1 MNEAR
6 RPNPVKINISAT
18 GHGTVEIG
26 GQQFESYTSAL
37 TIVSR
42 PGELTKIYLEVVA
55 ADGLQAQ
62 LDALVDVVIRDPLAE
77 AKAST

>member
-6 RPNPVKINISAT
+6 RPNPIKINVTAT
-18 GHGTVEIG
+18 GQGTIEIG
-26 GQQFESYTSAL
+26 GQKFENYTSAL

-42 PGELTKIYLEVVA
+42 PGELTKIYLELIA
-55 ADGLQAQ
+55 AEGLQAQ
-62 LDALVDVVIRDPLAE
+62 LDALVDVVIRDPVAE